1 MTPTRSIA
9 WMILA
14 IIVLTSFVVSG
25 STVLITAVSFW
36 NDLERAQLEQLEEYV
51 VERGRLDSALFNRM
65 ETSHAQAMTALEARL
80 PQLDD
85 LWVEQEFNRLF
96 PVQEDGTRRSTDAL
110 FEGYSDRD
118 GDWHFGTAAF
128 INPDQPLDL
137 ESQRLLLAA
146 YLVIDRFGES
156 LQGLIDN
163 LYFYSP
169 ENALI
174 IFAPNRDDQLTFY
187 RRTAPADFDLRQASF
202 HPLVSPENNPDGE
215 FVCDE
220 LSQLMYVQSGEA
232 LTSGCFSPY
241 RRDGSHLGAFGTT
254 VELRNYFT
262 EAMSNP
268 PSYGEN
274 LIIDRNGNLIA
285 HAELLQSVVTPE
297 AVARVNARFDTVG
310 MLDAIRA
317 AGNLHGTGVT
327 LSSDQQWVIGYSWL
341 EGPDWYAVSRLDRKV
356 LRRNLA
362 EQVLLVVVIGVLGL
376 ILQSVLAYYI
386 LFRRLVRPISSL
398 ARHFGTLRP
407 LPAAVNPVLA
417 ETLRERNELG
427 LLAQRLETQRAR
439 NEQTLDELEDRVA
452 ERTQELEI
460 ANQAKSDF
468 LANMSH
474 EIRTPLNGILGLAQ
488 VIQMK
493 TGSSEVKE
501 QARMI
506 HESGRTLT
514 GLLNDILD
522 MSKIEAG
529 KLDLSPVETDLRAEL
544 QDLCALMKGSAD
556 AKGLFLD
563 LQIDEKVPQ
572 SMIVDALRVRQ
583 CVTNLLSNAIKF
595 TRTGGVTL
603 TARCAEHQ
611 VCESGTT
618 GTMEIQVTDTG
629 MGIEDR
635 DLQRLFSPF
644 TQASAEVARTHGGT
658 GLGLAITRSLAE
670 MMGGQVFAD
679 STPGQGSTFTL
690 RFEGTCMDG
699 NSPTAPAPGPAAL
712 AETPEY
718 HPIQGLKLLL
728 VEDNFINRQVASAFL
743 APLGGEIVTAEN
755 GLEALLRIAESDFDM
770 VLMDVRMPVK
780 DGLEATAE
788 IRALDNDMAK
798 VAIVALT
805 ANAADADAQACRDA
819 GMDAYAAKP
828 LAPQALFA
836 AMLEAWKA
844 AEERRT

>member
-1 MTPTRSIA
+1 MNPPRSIA

-36 NDLERAQLEQLEEYV
+36 NDLEEAQLDQLEDYV
-51 VERGRLDSALFNRM
+51 YERGRLDAALFNRM
-65 ETSHAQAMTALEARL
+65 ATSHGQAMAALETRL
-80 PQLDD
+80 GQLDD
-85 LWVEQEFNRLF
+85 DWVEVEFDRYF
-96 PVQEDGTRRSTDAL
+96 PLREDGTRRSTDEV
-110 FEGYSDRD
+110 FEGYLDRD

-128 INPDQPLDL
+128 INPDEPLST
-137 ESQRLLLAA
+137 ETKRLLLAA

-156 LQGLIDN
+156 LQGLLDN

-169 ENALI
+169 NNALV
-174 IFAPNRDDQLTFY
+174 IFAPNRGDRLTFY
-187 RRTAPADFDLRQASF
+187 RHTAPADFDLRQAGF
-202 HPLVSPENNPDGE
+202 HELVMPDQNPDGH

-220 LSQLMYVQSGEA
+220 LSQLLYVQSGEA
-232 LTSGCFSPY
+232 LTTGCFSPF
-241 RRDGSHLGAFGTT
+241 RRDGVHYGAFGTT

-297 AVARVNARFDTVG
+297 AVTSVSERFNTDEI
-310 MLDAIRA
+310 LSAIA
-317 AGNLHGTGVT
+317 ATGDPHGTGVT

-356 LRRNLA
+356 LRRDLA
-362 EQVLLVVVIGVLGL
+362 SQVVIVVLIGVLGL

-386 LFRRLVRPISSL
+386 LFRRLVHPISSL
-398 ARHFGTLRP
+398 ARHFGSLRP
-407 LPAAVNPVLA
+407 LPAASNPVLA
-417 ETLRERNELG
+417 ETLKERNELG
-427 LLAQRLETQRAR
+427 LLAQRLESQRAH
-439 NEQTLDELEDRVA
+439 NERTLDELEDRVA
-452 ERTQELEI
+452 ERTHELEI

-493 TGSSEVKE
+493 ARSAEVKD

-506 HESGRTLT
+506 HESGETLT

-529 KLDLSPVETDLRAEL
+529 KLDLSPVETNIREEL
-544 QDLCALMKGSAD
+544 QDLRALLKQSAD
-556 AKGLFLD
+556 TKGLYLD
-563 LQIDEKVPQ
+563 IEVEADVPQ
-572 SMIVDALRVRQ
+572 SMHVDALRLRQ

-595 TRTGGVTL
+595 TATGGVTL
-603 TARCAEHQ
+603 KARCVDSVQCAH
-611 VCESGTT
+611 GKT
-618 GTMEIQVTDTG
+618 GMMEITVTDTG
-629 MGIEDR
+629 MGIDPED
-635 DLQRLFSPF
+635 LKRLFSPF
-644 TQASAEVARTHGGT
+644 TQASADIARSHGGT

-670 MMGGQVFAD
+670 MMGGEVFAT
-679 STPGQGSTFTL
+679 SIPGEGSTFTL
-690 RFEGTCMDG
+690 RFEGTCYDSG
-699 NSPTAPAPGPAAL
+699 FEPVAPNHPVAMADDPAFRPL
-712 AETPEY
+712 
-718 HPIQGLKLLL
+718 HGRRLLL
-728 VEDNFINRQVASAFL
+728 VEDNFINRQVATAFL
-743 APLGGEIVTAEN
+743 APLGGTLRTAEN
-755 GLEALLRIAESDFDM
+755 GVEALKCIADQDFDI

-780 DGLEATAE
+780 DGLETTVE
-788 IRALDNDMAK
+788 IRALETDMSK

-805 ANAADADAQACRDA
+805 ANAADADAKACREA
-819 GMDAYAAKP
+819 GMDAYASKP
-828 LAPQALFA
+828 LAPHALYA
-836 AMLEAWKA
+836 AMLEAWQA
-844 AEERRT
+844 SQDRQA